1 MDFNSGS
8 TIKKDIL
15 CYWIT
20 FIMTCDF
27 AADPSAFSYLG
38 ELNLTMHEQWRLNL
52 KRLNSVT
59 YATTSLCHLDS
70 NSAFWFSNI
79 PVNSPPSIFVA
90 AWEKREEGGLPEW
103 CRGKYTEESSFQKE
117 IRVYLMLLF
126 SKIFIFTVSPF
137 GKVRIEKNCS
147 EERSNLKAILWVIY
161 CFMVFQPVEVEGWEC
176 FFFVSSFLNCL
187 TGSSLQRMGFL

>member
-1 MDFNSGS
+1 MNNIYNDMWLCRRPKCFF
-8 TIKKDIL
+8 IL
-15 CYWIT
+15 GWT
-20 FIMTCDF
+20 
-27 AADPSAFSYLG
+27 
-38 ELNLTMHEQWRLNL
+38 ELDHAWAVKTEPRV

-79 PVNSPPSIFVA
+79 PVNIPPSIFVA
-90 AWEKREEGGLPEW
+90 AWEKERKEGYLNDAEGNTLKRVAFRRRLEFIR
-103 CRGKYTEESSFQKE
+103 CFCSQKS
-117 IRVYLMLLF
+117 LF
-126 SKIFIFTVSPF
+126 SQWALL
-137 GKVRIEKNCS
+137 GKVRILKNCS

>member
-15 CYWIT
+15 GYWIT

-79 PVNSPPSIFVA
+79 PVNIPPSIFVA

-137 GKVRIEKNCS
+137 GEGQNWKKLFWGEVKFKGN
-147 EERSNLKAILWVIY
+147 
-161 CFMVFQPVEVEGWEC
+161 PVSYLLFYGFSACWGGRMGVLFLC
-176 FFFVSSFLNCL
+176 FFFS
-187 TGSSLQRMGFL
+187 

>member
-1 MDFNSGS
+1 MNNIYNDMWLCRRPKCFF
-8 TIKKDIL
+8 IL
-15 CYWIT
+15 GWT
-20 FIMTCDF
+20 
-27 AADPSAFSYLG
+27 
-38 ELNLTMHEQWRLNL
+38 ELDHAWAVKTEPRV

-79 PVNSPPSIFVA
+79 PVNIPPSIFVA

-117 IRVYLMLLF
+117 IRVYSMLLF

-137 GKVRIEKNCS
+137 GEGQNFKKLFWGEVKFKGN
-147 EERSNLKAILWVIY
+147 
-161 CFMVFQPVEVEGWEC
+161 PVSYLLFYGFSACWGGRMGVLFLC
-176 FFFVSSFLNCL
+176 FFFS
-187 TGSSLQRMGFL
+187 